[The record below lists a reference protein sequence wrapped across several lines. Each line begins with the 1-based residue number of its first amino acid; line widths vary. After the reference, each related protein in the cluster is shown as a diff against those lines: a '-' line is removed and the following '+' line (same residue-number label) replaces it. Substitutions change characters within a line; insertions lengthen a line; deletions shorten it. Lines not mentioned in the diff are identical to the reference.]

1 MNQVYVVSNIKTKQ
15 EPRKVV
21 VRIYGG
27 NQVTDAKKQSI
38 KPLTVQEELVLVCE
52 LGRRNLAPKL
62 YGFWNEGRIEEFID
76 SHQMSEEESNTPDIE
91 TDLAKNLARFHAV
104 DNVPLAK
111 PTYYFGTVLRNH
123 YRGAASEIAKILA
136 NDQLFSIHSI
146 MKHDW
151 EKEIDWLEPLIDIKR
166 HRMVLMHWDTHLQNI
181 GVRNKSNEPKSFNGN
196 NNQLLKTFLYDYE
209 FSCYNM
215 RGKDIGLF
223 LVSKVGLIG
232 TNDFKF
238 PNEPAEFPRPEN
250 FKLFITEYMKECS
263 VLFDDW
269 DESGKDSLDHI
280 VMESILGLMVSCI
293 CYTFVAV
300 NTHEMLVQLNAQ
312 WFTDLLNRMNDCFHS
327 CRKRLQESYPDYETT
342 L

>member
-1 MNQVYVVSNIKTKQ
+1 MYIVSNSKTKN

-21 VRIYGG
+21 VRMYGG
-27 NQVTDAKKQSI
+27 NHIGEQRDSL

-111 PTYYFGTVLRNH
+111 PTYDFGTVLRNH

-181 GVRNKSNEPKSFNGN
+181 GVRNSTNGHKPIDGN
-196 NNQLLKTFLYDYE
+196 NNDNELLKTFLYDYE

-232 TNDFKF
+232 TNDLKLPTAPAVF
-238 PNEPAEFPRPEN
+238 PELKDCKHF
-250 FKLFITEYMKECS
+250 FTEYMKECR

-269 DESGKDSLDHI
+269 DESVKDSLDHI
-280 VMESILGLMVSCI
+280 IMESILGVMVSCI
-293 CYTFVAV
+293 CYIFVAV
-300 NTHEMLVQLNAQ
+300 NTHETFVQLNSQ
-312 WFTDLLNRMNDCFHS
+312 WFEGILNRMNDCFHS
-327 CRKRLQESYPDYETT
+327 CKKKLQESYPDYEKT